1 MEVLKGDF
9 IGFTF
14 NDKHSSEL
22 GIVRTSDGSRFNEN
36 LLPVYSDKTVVV
48 PGEDG
53 TYYFGSNF
61 TQRVFD
67 IPIAFDSLTEKQFRD
82 LRGIFG
88 DKKIHNLIFDE
99 APYKVYQARINENPS
114 LKYICFD
121 EDGER
126 VYKGEGTISLIC
138 YYPFGKSRYK
148 YLEDYT
154 SDNIPEWDTEY
165 GNLDEWIVASGIKNK
180 GTYDTFSNR
189 RYNLYNPGDMETDYL
204 LTFDFPEDSSTIKGF
219 QIFIVD
225 DEESQL
231 NFGEITK
238 ISSDAGFR
246 INSKLNL
253 IEGLDSQGRI
263 TGTIYN
269 RFKTSGNFFKI
280 PQGESSLSITGT
292 LVPKE
297 MKYDFIYF

>member
-14 NDKHSSEL
+14 NNKHSSEL

-36 LLPVYSDKTVVV
+36 LLPVYSDKTVVA

-67 IPIAFDSLTEKQFRD
+67 ISIAFDSLTEKQFKD
-82 LRGIFG
+82 LRILFG

-99 APYKVYQARINENPS
+99 VPYKVYQARINGNPS

-126 VYKGEGTISLIC
+126 VYKGEGTISLVC
-138 YYPFGKSRYK
+138 YYPFGRSRYK

-154 SDNIPEWDTEY
+154 SDNIFEWDTEY

-180 GTYDTFSNR
+180 GTYDNFSNR
-189 RYNLYNPGDMETDYL
+189 QYSLYNPGDLETDYL
-204 LTFDFPEDSSTIKGF
+204 LTFDFPEDSTPIPNF
-219 QIFIVD
+219 QIYIND

-231 NFGEITK
+231 NFKGLEK
-238 ISSDAGFR
+238 IGNDSSFR

-253 IEGLDSQGRI
+253 VEGLDSQGNI
-263 TGTIYN
+263 TGNIYN
-269 RFKTSGNFFKI
+269 KFKTSGNFFKI
-280 PQGESSLSITGT
+280 PKGESSLTITGT
-292 LVPKE
+292 LIPKE
-297 MKYDFIYF
+297 MKYDFLYF

>member
-67 IPIAFDSLTEKQFRD
+67 ISIAFDSLTEKQFRD
-82 LRGIFG
+82 LRRIFG

-99 APYKVYQARINENPS
+99 APYKVYQARINGNPS

-165 GNLDEWIVASGIKNK
+165 GNLDEWIAASGIKSK

-204 LTFDFPEDSSTIKGF
+204 LTFDFPEDSSTIEGF

-238 ISSDAGFR
+238 IGSDAGFR

-253 IEGLDSQGRI
+253 IEGLDFQGRI

>member
-114 LKYICFD
+114 LKYICVD
-121 EDGER
+121 EDG
-126 VYKGEGTISLIC
+126 
-138 YYPFGKSRYK
+138 
-148 YLEDYT
+148 
-154 SDNIPEWDTEY
+154 
-165 GNLDEWIVASGIKNK
+165 
-180 GTYDTFSNR
+180 
-189 RYNLYNPGDMETDYL
+189 
-204 LTFDFPEDSSTIKGF
+204 
-219 QIFIVD
+219 
-225 DEESQL
+225 
-231 NFGEITK
+231 
-238 ISSDAGFR
+238 
-246 INSKLNL
+246 
-253 IEGLDSQGRI
+253 
-263 TGTIYN
+263 
-269 RFKTSGNFFKI
+269 
-280 PQGESSLSITGT
+280 
-292 LVPKE
+292 
-297 MKYDFIYF
+297 